1 MVFIK
6 KKPPS
11 PNAKLLFMKK
21 VCASYLTCKEE
32 KRLLF
37 EKKGYPILECKQC
50 GHQFIEIPDHQEHVS
65 TVYSDD
71 YFFEGKDGYPNYLN
85 KRDILYK
92 HGLRYA
98 KLIGKYTKPGK
109 VLDIGS

>member
-71 YFFEGKDGYPNYLN
+71 YFFEGVKEN
-85 KRDILYK
+85 KFRTAAFRQIGNAVPPLMAFRIALA
-92 HGLRYA
+92 LRT
-98 KLIGKYTKPGK
+98 KLET
-109 VLDIGS
+109 L